1 MQPTHRAPVQRSDI
15 VHIGPAPAPGVR
27 VAGCRGPDNENALD
41 DADIPPV
48 KKWARIRPEKEWAP
62 DPSAEARY
70 ARFGAPAPPED
81 CFGCAYARSDSDRL
95 EFKRFQD
102 IDNMMSKLYSS
113 AAIEALA
120 VEVEKFYNAHYYKPS
135 LRLSAKYGRKPLP
148 IWNAA
153 TIIAHY
159 EVHNNDFMFRR
170 MKRLRQTDEMI
181 DSIVENTTYVW
192 ARHKNGELMLDS
204 RGNPVRR
211 PDPDSVAMFC
221 QMSRLEAALYGQN
234 PKTAI
239 LSTRA
244 ESITKE
250 ARPALSLEGKTF
262 TTNDG
267 ALFTGRTPLS
277 FRGDAGK
284 GATVGGTR
292 SIS

>member
-1 MQPTHRAPVQRSDI
+1 MQPNQRAPVYGSDI
-15 VHIGPAPAPGVR
+15 VHIGPAPMPGVK
-27 VAGCRGPDNENALD
+27 VVGCRGPDNENALD
-41 DADIPPV
+41 DIGVVPA

-62 DPSAEARY
+62 DPTKESRY
-70 ARFGAPAPPED
+70 ARFTSPAHPED
-81 CFGCAYARSDSDRL
+81 CFGCAYARSDSDKL

-102 IDNMMSKLYSS
+102 IDNMMAKLASS

-120 VEVEKFYNAHYYKPS
+120 VEVERFYNVHYYKPS
-135 LRLSAKYGRKPLP
+135 LKLAAKYGRKPLP
-148 IWNAA
+148 QWTAA

-159 EVHNNDFMFRR
+159 ETHNNDFMFRR
-170 MKRLRQTDEMI
+170 MKRLRQTDELL

-192 ARHKNGELMLDS
+192 ARHKNGELMLDNQ
-204 RGNPVRR
+204 GNPIRR
-211 PDPDSVAMFC
+211 PDADSVAMFC
-221 QMSRLEAALYGQN
+221 QLSRLEAALYGQN

-292 SIS
+292 SMS